1 MIKVS
6 PADPYWR
13 CRLHPPAG
21 KFPLESGFYHGVKR
35 TRYDITGSKTQRHK
49 DTKTKYKYSDTEK
62 KSVADF
68 ITGRNVQSARS
79 VKF

>member
-6 PADPYWR
+6 PSDPYWK
-13 CRLHPPAG
+13 CRLHPHVG
-21 KFPLESGFYHGVKR
+21 KFPPESGFYHGEKR
-35 TRYDITGSKTQRHK
+35 TRYDISGSKTQGHK
-49 DTKTKYKYSDTEK
+49 DKNINTLRQRK

-79 VKF
+79 AKF